1 MAGPYYVGNAGND
14 SPNDGLSPAE
24 LFLTMDKVNTLLAAG
39 ETVIVIGDSF
49 SDDTNRL
56 QLQVGARMEPQT
68 FQGTTLTRA
77 GSYTDYILEFDDL
90 IANDTFAVLD
100 GFIIDGENVCTG
112 GIDARRNCDAEIT
125 VQNCSFFD
133 IKGPVFKGG
142 NRGGRLEFLNNKI
155 RTSLATDNDSTLGL
169 AYFGA
174 GTALGEDDPQE
185 IVFARN
191 DIDSICT
198 STITRDQ
205 IYATIKSDTTDA
217 TSVDFNDNKIK
228 ITYSS
233 SPTGSASVVEF
244 VGSAATRV
252 VGNDINLDVNTSPG
266 SGSMDGIVVAG
277 LDATRHANGS
287 IIARNKVITNAQ
299 GGYGI
304 LVGITSTTDVHC
316 DNGIVS
322 GNYVKGVDTAG
333 KSPHGIAV
341 GKNFTGDI
349 TGNVVESSYAGYLF
363 SEALAAEVTGNL
375 AVNCSG
381 PSFYAKGH
389 LGAAGTLNIR
399 GNVAVVDRGTNQRDM
414 GILAINAQSGNT
426 VSTDFIE
433 NIVIFDQADPGAY
446 FLANGGYLASVATS
460 QLLPNFERNVY
471 YLPDTTDLTD
481 DLFNFQGTKN
491 TIVEWNANSEVTG
504 DQIVLLPRAKIAE
517 MVNYYKQQAA
527 AASGVTG
534 GGGGSLGLGL

>member
-1 MAGPYYVGNAGND
+1 VY
-14 SPNDGLSPAE
+14 
-24 LFLTMDKVNTLLAAG
+24 K
-39 ETVIVIGDSF
+39 
-49 SDDTNRL
+49 R
-56 QLQVGARMEPQT
+56 Q
-68 FQGTTLTRA
+68 
-77 GSYTDYILEFDDL
+77 
-90 IANDTFAVLD
+90 
-100 GFIIDGENVCTG
+100 
-112 GIDARRNCDAEIT
+112 
-125 VQNCSFFD
+125 
-133 IKGPVFKGG
+133 
-142 NRGGRLEFLNNKI
+142 
-155 RTSLATDNDSTLGL
+155 
-169 AYFGA
+169 
-174 GTALGEDDPQE
+174 
-185 IVFARN
+185 

-198 STITRDQ
+198 STTTRDQ
-205 IYATIKSDTTDA
+205 IYATHKSTTTNA

-233 SPTGSASVVEF
+233 SPTGSASVVQF

-287 IIARNKVITNAQ
+287 IIARNKVTTNMQ

-304 LVGITSTTDVHC
+304 LVGISSTVDVHC

-341 GKNFTGDI
+341 GTNFTGDI

-375 AVNCSG
+375 AVNCAG

-389 LGAAGTLNIR
+389 KGAAGTLNIR
-399 GNVAVVDRGTNQRDM
+399 GNVAVVDRVTNQRNR
-414 GILAINAQSGNT
+414 GILSINTQTTDT

-446 FLANGGYLASVATS
+446 FAANGGWLAEVANTS
-460 QLLPNFERNVY
+460 QLLPNFSRNVY

-481 DLFNFQGTKN
+481 DLFNYQGTAN
-491 TIVEWNANSEVTG
+491 TIVEWLAHSEVTG
-504 DQIVLLPRAKIAE
+504 DQIVLLPRPKIAA

-527 AASGVTG
+527 AASGVAG
-534 GGGGSLGLGL
+534 GGGGGGGLGLGL